1 MVIPWGAIGSAV
13 GSWFGSVSSSAATGA
28 LNQISNNIASAKS
41 YKYNKQLI
49 DYQQQWQEK
58 MSGTAHQREV
68 QDLTK
73 AGLNPILSA
82 TGGSG
87 ASYGSASAPSVSV
100 DGAQFDNPVTNAL
113 QIRQQRN
120 QNKLTESQNKLT
132 EEQTEKTKSDI
143 SVNDSIKD
151 NYVFQNHKVIADID
165 SIYNNIENQ
174 TAMNAKQLDVLDE
187 QMKQIRAQTK
197 NIEENTK
204 YVKYNAE
211 TGRIGA
217 NAGMVGAQASSV
229 SAGASVTQ
237 SSTAKQTYNM
247 NKALNDINIDRERRY
262 AKWGT
267 KHPVLRDIDESIRR
281 YISPVGMSVP
291 LRKH

>member
-49 DYQQQWQEK
+49 DYQQKWQEK

-87 ASYGSASAPSVSV
+87 ASYGSASAPGISV

-165 SIYNNIENQ
+165 AIYNNIDNQ

-187 QMKQIRAQTK
+187 QIKQIRAQTK
-197 NIEENTK
+197 NIDENTK
-204 YVKYNAE
+204 YIKYNAE

-217 NAGMVGAQASSV
+217 NAGMLGSQASM
-229 SAGASVTQ
+229 AGVGVTRE
-237 SSTAKQTYNM
+237 M
-247 NKALNDINIDRERRY
+247 NNYVRGTGYYERTGHTGIFNDIRHS
-262 AKWGT
+262 AKT
-267 KHPVLRDIDESIRR
+267 LQKNFNANHPTLSKLLNRGYSDLSGFIRR
-281 YISPVGMSVP
+281 W
-291 LRKH
+291 